1 MIKITDLSVALTYDL
16 KMLEDLVSK
25 RLHIEPSRIERITIE
40 KRSINA
46 LNKEDIHFKMT
57 VVVCVTG
64 DENEV
69 LSRNKDKCISKD
81 IGLIYTVP
89 KDKKLKER
97 PVVVGCG
104 PAGMFSAL
112 LLAQA
117 GARPILLERG
127 LDVDSRKR
135 KVLKFWQTGIL
146 DTQTNVQFGEGGAGA
161 FSDGKLKIGMKN
173 SRKIKVLSEFVEAG
187 APPEIMYLSKPHIGT
202 DRLNEA
208 VKGIREK
215 MISLGGE
222 VRFNATVT
230 EILYKEG
237 QVIGVRFEE
246 KGKKTELSTDNV
258 VLAIGHS
265 ARDTFE
271 SLLTSGV
278 YMEQKPFAVGLR
290 VEHSQEMIDK
300 IQYGSFAG
308 HPALGAAD
316 YKMVVHLPNGR
327 GVYTF
332 CMCPGGT
339 VVAATSEENGLTT
352 NGMSEFAR
360 DGRNANSALLVTIEK
375 KDFGSDYPLA
385 GVAYQRRIEAA
396 AFAAGGGGYKA
407 PVQRLEDFLQKRKT
421 TAFGNVL
428 PTYLPGTEF
437 AEVDSYLPDYITD
450 SLRQAISEMDEWMP
464 GFAYP
469 DALLTGAETR
479 SSSPVRITRGDSF
492 EALGIKGLYPC
503 GEGAGYAGGIISAAV
518 DGVLCAEQILERASI
533 CTPKPFPFSISESL
547 FQTID

>member
-1 MIKITDLSVALTYDL
+1 MIKITDLIIPLTYDL
-16 KMLEDLVSK
+16 NVLEDIVAK
-25 RLHIEPSRIERITIE
+25 RLHIEHSRIERISIA
-40 KRSINA
+40 KRSVDAIN
-46 LNKEDIHFKMT
+46 KQDIHFNMT
-57 VVVCVTG
+57 VVVCVSG

-69 LSRNKDKCISKD
+69 ISLNRDKCVSKETEF
-81 IGLIYTVP
+81 IYTVP
-89 KDKKLKER
+89 QEKKLKER

-104 PAGMFSAL
+104 PAGMFAAL
-112 LLAQA
+112 ILAQA

-127 LDVDSRKR
+127 LDVDSRR
-135 KVLKFWQTGIL
+135 RSVLEFWRTGIL

-161 FSDGKLKIGMKN
+161 FSDGKLKIGNKDF
-173 SRKIKVLSEFVEAG
+173 RKMKVLSEFVEAG
-187 APPEIMYLSKPHIGT
+187 APLEIMYLSKPHIGT
-202 DRLNEA
+202 DRLNET
-208 VKGIREK
+208 VKGIRRK

-222 VRFNATVT
+222 MHFSTTVT
-230 EILYKEG
+230 EILRKDG
-237 QVIGVRFEE
+237 HVTGVGFVEN
-246 KGKKTELSTDNV
+246 GKYTELSTGNV
-258 VLAIGHS
+258 ILAIGHS

-278 YMEQKPFAVGLR
+278 YMEQKPFAVGVR
-290 VEHSQEMIDK
+290 IEHPQKMIDK

-316 YKMVVHLPNGR
+316 YRMVVHLQNGR

-339 VVAATSEENGLTT
+339 VVAATSEGNGLVT
-352 NGMSEFAR
+352 NGMSEFTR

-375 KDFGSDYPLA
+375 KDFGSDHPLA
-385 GVAYQRRIEAA
+385 GVVFQRRIEAA
-396 AFAAGGGGYKA
+396 AFAAGGSGYKA
-407 PVQRLEDFLQKRKT
+407 PVQRLEDFLQKRRT
-421 TAFGNVL
+421 TAFGDVL

-437 AEVDSYLPDYITD
+437 AGLDSYLPDYITD
-450 SLRQAISEMDEWMP
+450 SLRQGVSEMGMWMP

-492 EALGIKGLYPC
+492 EAIGIKGLYPC

-518 DGVLCAEQILERASI
+518 DGVLCAEQILLADLTGI
-533 CTPKPFPFSISESL
+533 
-547 FQTID
+547 

>member
-1 MIKITDLSVALTYDL
+1 MIKITDLRVALTYDL
-16 KMLEDLVSK
+16 KMLEDIVVK
-25 RLHIEPSRIERITIE
+25 RLHIEPSRIEDIRIE
-40 KRSINA
+40 KRAVNT
-46 LNKEDIHFKMT
+46 LDKQDIYFKMT
-57 VVVCVTG
+57 VIVRVSG

-69 LSRNKDKCISKD
+69 LSLNKDKCITKE
-81 IGLIYTVP
+81 IGLSYTMP

-97 PVVVGCG
+97 PVVIGCG
-104 PAGMFSAL
+104 PAGMFAAL
-112 LLAQA
+112 ILAQA

-127 LDVDSRKR
+127 LDVDSRRK

-146 DTQTNVQFGEGGAGA
+146 DTQTNVQFGEGGAGS

-173 SRKIKVLSEFVEAG
+173 SHKLKVLSEFVEAG

-202 DRLNEA
+202 DRLNET
-208 VKGIREK
+208 VKVIREK
-215 MISLGGE
+215 VISLGGE
-222 VRFNATVT
+222 VHFDAKVT
-230 EILYKEG
+230 KILFKDG
-237 QVIGVRFEE
+237 QVTGVRFLE
-246 KGKKTELSTDNV
+246 KGKECELSTDNV

-271 SLLTSGV
+271 SLLESGV
-278 YMEQKPFAVGLR
+278 YLEQKPFAVGVR
-290 VEHSQEMIDK
+290 IEHTQKMIDE

-308 HPALGAAD
+308 HPVLGAAD

-332 CMCPGGT
+332 CMCPGGA

-360 DGRNANSALLVTIEK
+360 DGRNANTALLVTIDK
-375 KDFGSDYPLA
+375 KDFGSEDPLA
-385 GVAYQRRIEAA
+385 GVAFQRRIETA
-396 AFAAGGGGYKA
+396 AFTAGGGGYKA
-407 PVQRLEDFLQKRKT
+407 PVQRLEDFLLKRQT
-421 TAFGNVL
+421 TIFGDVL
-428 PTYLPGTEF
+428 PTYLPGTKF
-437 AEVDSYLPDYITD
+437 AEVDSYLPEYIAD
-450 SLRQAISEMDEWMP
+450 SLRQAILEMGEWMP

-492 EALGIKGLYPC
+492 EAIGIKGLYPC

-518 DGVLCAEQILERASI
+518 DGVLCAEQIL
-533 CTPKPFPFSISESL
+533 KGG
-547 FQTID
+547 